1 LKKRPDV
8 RQTDTSS
15 ILKMRTNFRNYREGW
30 EREEL
35 KAEQSKGFP
44 SLLRLATESRSVS
57 LKKAL
62 DEQSFKK
69 ENIPPR
75 MWAEGLRGEGELR
88 NIYDQ
93 TATRFMSRKG

>member
-1 LKKRPDV
+1 
-8 RQTDTSS
+8 
-15 ILKMRTNFRNYREGW
+15 M
-30 EREEL
+30 
-35 KAEQSKGFP
+35 KAEQTKGFP

-57 LKKAL
+57 IKKAL

-75 MWAEGLRGEGELR
+75 MWAEALRGECELK

-93 TATRFMSRKG
+93 TATRFMSSKG